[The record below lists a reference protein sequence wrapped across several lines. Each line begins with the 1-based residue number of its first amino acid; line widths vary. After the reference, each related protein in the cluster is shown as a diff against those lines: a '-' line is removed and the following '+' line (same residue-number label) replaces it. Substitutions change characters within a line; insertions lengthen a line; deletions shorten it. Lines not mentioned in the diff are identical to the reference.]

1 MYMSLEACCCSS
13 NLCFN
18 LYCLMRSAF
27 FRFLTASMS
36 VSAILVTRCAC
47 ATADC
52 YCLYLCSPTPLSY
65 RYVTRVAVN
74 VPGVTSTLHELRDL
88 AKVIR
93 KSSAKTYTC
102 QYNAARSTNHQD
114 DIIFTGNLTL
124 DARGSPVELW
134 APLVYRILHGLLF
147 I

>member
-1 MYMSLEACCCSS
+1 MSLEACCCSS
-13 NLCFN
+13 NLRFN

-27 FRFLTASMS
+27 FRFLTKSMS

-52 YCLYLCSPTPLSY
+52 FCLYLCFPTPPSN
-65 RYVTRVAVN
+65 RYVTRVAVD
-74 VPGVTSTLHELRDL
+74 VPGVTSMLHELRDL

-102 QYNAARSTNHQD
+102 QYGCVTWTRISAGFVTCHNR
-114 DIIFTGNLTL
+114 
-124 DARGSPVELW
+124 
-134 APLVYRILHGLLF
+134 YRRNVAITE
-147 I
+147 